1 MINIDKSDKLV
12 LEKKRKLIQMLIRN
26 VTESIKWT
34 TANYLCNDI
43 HDLG

>member
-12 LEKKRKLIQMLIRN
+12 LEKKRILIQMLIRN
-26 VTESIKWT
+26 MTDIKWT
-34 TANYLCNDI
+34 TVNYSCNDI